1 MRPRGR
7 SLKGM
12 PAESALGR
20 RLQVRADWFTIIG
33 VVRNSLYEAFGEPP
47 TSIVYFSYRDR
58 PLISGEIHVR
68 SRPGAESSVTADVR
82 RVVHDLD
89 ADLPV
94 FNVRT
99 LVDHIETN
107 LVFRRV
113 PARLFG
119 VLGPLLLLLAASGIY
134 AVVSYAVSQRGK
146 EVAVRM
152 ALGATARRVMTE
164 FVAQNLSI
172 AVVGALA
179 GWLLTFV
186 VAYDVVG
193 VDTLDPTVFAGVPV
207 LLLSVAAIACW
218 VPARRVTSIDPI
230 AALRQD

>member
-1 MRPRGR
+1 
-7 SLKGM
+7 
-12 PAESALGR
+12 
-20 RLQVRADWFTIIG
+20 
-33 VVRNSLYEAFGEPP
+33 
-47 TSIVYFSYRDR
+47 
-58 PLISGEIHVR
+58 VR

-207 LLLSVAAIACW
+207 LLLSVAAFACW